1 MRLFIAV
8 LVPEDIKAEI
18 ESAQAQLR
26 RALPEGAVRWAK
38 REQFHL
44 TLRFLGSVEPPR
56 VPALTEA
63 VRAACQNFAALS
75 LRAEGIGCFPD
86 ARFPRV
92 VWVGVADLQQQLP
105 RLQTAVQV
113 ASQEFTTEKPE
124 DRFTG
129 HVTLGRIK
137 KIKRPESEAL
147 AKATTPLAQRTFGEW
162 TVGAIHIMQSELS
175 PQGARHS
182 ILAPIPLL

>member
-18 ESAQAQLR
+18 ETAQAQLR

-56 VPALTEA
+56 VRALTEA
-63 VRAACQNFAALS
+63 VQAACQGFGVLR

-92 VWVGVADLQQQLP
+92 VWVGVTDLRLQLP
-105 RLQTAVQV
+105 RLQTAIQA
-113 ASQEFTTEKPE
+113 ASQKFTTEEPE

-137 KIKRPESEAL
+137 KIRRPEAEAL
-147 AKATTPLAQRTFGEW
+147 AKATIPLAQRAFGEW
-162 TVGAIHIMQSELS
+162 TTSEIHIMQSELS
-175 PQGARHS
+175 PQGARHG
-182 ILAPIPLL
+182 ILASIPLL